1 MMSPCYKSWRDATKR
16 RIPRSTVG
24 FRSPNFGEPSLRAE
38 HPRTRAK
45 RNSIMRLR
53 LSWFLFLLG
62 GIALARAHDP
72 GLSTAQMTLRAESLR
87 IWVTF
92 SAADLRVLQPAE
104 PVTGDWIEALM
115 ELRVKGERLRPRT
128 VLARPVEDGELQ
140 FELTWS
146 RPAGGGSA
154 ELRALRLGGLPPG
167 HRQFATVSAE
177 SGPVLAERL
186 LMASEPSLVFPLA
199 AANGL
204 PAPAVSSREEP
215 SSFAAFLKLGV
226 EHIWTGYDHLLFL
239 FGLLVVCI
247 RFRSSVAIISCFTLA
262 HSITLA
268 LATLDLVNLPSRY
281 TEPLIAA
288 SIVYVGVENLVR
300 RGAEPRGRWALTFLF
315 GLIHGFGFA
324 SVLRE
329 LGVGQGGHGLAMPLF
344 SFNLGVE
351 LGQIVIAAVVLP
363 IIWQLRKND
372 KFLRRGVPALSA
384 VVALAGLYWLLER
397 TLFA

>member
-1 MMSPCYKSWRDATKR
+1 M
-16 RIPRSTVG
+16 RI
-24 FRSPNFGEPSLRAE
+24 
-38 HPRTRAK
+38 
-45 RNSIMRLR
+45 RLAW
-53 LSWFLFLLG
+53 LLFFIG
-62 GIALARAHDP
+62 CIAAARAHDP
-72 GLSTAQMTLRAESLR
+72 GLSTAQMTLRGESLR
-87 IWVTF
+87 ILVTF
-92 SAADLRVLQPAE
+92 SPADLRLLQPAE
-104 PVTGDWIEALM
+104 AVTGEWIEALM

-140 FELTWS
+140 FELAWS
-146 RPAGGGSA
+146 RPAGGGAA
-154 ELRALRLGGLPPG
+154 ELRALRLGVLPPG

-177 SGPVLAERL
+177 AGPVLAERL
-186 LMASEPSLVFPLA
+186 LTAGEPSLGFPLA
-199 AANGL
+199 AMNASAA
-204 PAPAVSSREEP
+204 PPEAPAEEP
-215 SSFAAFLKLGV
+215 STFGAFLKLGV

-262 HSITLA
+262 HSLTLA

-300 RGAEPRGRWALTFLF
+300 RGAEPRGRCALTFLF

-351 LGQIVIAAVVLP
+351 LGQIAIAAVVLP
-363 IIWQLRKND
+363 IIWQLRKNE
-372 KFLRRGVPALSA
+372 KFLRRGVPALS
-384 VVALAGLYWLLER
+384 VIVALAGLYWLLER
-397 TLFA
+397 TLFAYA